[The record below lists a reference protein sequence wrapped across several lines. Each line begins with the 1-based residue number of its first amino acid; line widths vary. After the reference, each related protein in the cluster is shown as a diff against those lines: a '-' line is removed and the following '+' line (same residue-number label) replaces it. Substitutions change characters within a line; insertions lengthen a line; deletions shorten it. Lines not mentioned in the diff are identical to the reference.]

1 MFFILSKTISF
12 LAMPLTVVI
21 TFLMLSAFWRNPLW
35 KKRFFWTAIVLL
47 LFFSNDFIANEFM
60 RAWEIKTK
68 AYENI
73 QPHDLGI
80 VLTGATLP
88 LLKPDDR
95 VYFQRGAD
103 RVTHS
108 VQLYKLGLIRKVLIS
123 GGTGTLKEPD
133 EPEANKFKKV
143 MIMMGVPEKDIL
155 IENKTRNTHESA
167 VEVKKMLD
175 SLQVRAEEC
184 LLITSAFHMRRS
196 LACYRKANLDV
207 EPFSTDFYAHPRFF
221 YVDGLLI
228 PSIEAIVLWHKLFK
242 EWIGLIAYKFA
253 GYI

>member
-12 LAMPLTVVI
+12 LAMPFTIVI
-21 TFLMLSAFWRNPLW
+21 ILLMLSAFWKNPLW
-35 KKRFFWTAIVLL
+35 KKRFFWSAIVLL

-60 RAWEIKTK
+60 RVWEIKTK
-68 AYENI
+68 AYAKM
-73 QPHDLGI
+73 QPHVLGI
-80 VLTGATLP
+80 VLTGSTIP
-88 LLKPDDR
+88 MLKPDDR

-103 RVTHS
+103 RVTHT

-143 MIMMGVPEKDIL
+143 MIMMGVPEMDIF
-155 IENKTRNTHESA
+155 IENKTRNTYESA

-175 SLQVRAEEC
+175 SLQVKAEDC

-207 EPFSTDFYAHPRFF
+207 EPFSTDFYAQPRFF
-221 YVDGLLI
+221 YPDVLLI
-228 PSIEAIVLWHKLFK
+228 PSVEAIVLWHKLFK